1 MLLIIWS
8 IYSVVMF
15 MLHMSKDVMLY
26 LFYKHAK
33 VLQCLRH
40 SLTFTVILSILT
52 DICFQLVADE
62 SKKP

>member
-1 MLLIIWS
+1 M
-8 IYSVVMF
+8 MF